1 MRNRL
6 TSVTILFVISLA
18 SAGISAFEYMP
29 LQDIQP
35 GMKCYA
41 YSSFSPNTLEKMD
54 VEIIGV
60 IEGLTRDNDFIL
72 ARVSSPEVQ
81 RGGISSGMSG
91 SPVYYEDRLVGAMS
105 MAFMYAT
112 EPICGITP
120 IEIMNQLEDFV
131 VASGRC
137 SAQRRPRRDLLK
149 KTEDPLSPGLKPI
162 GLSLGINGISSF
174 NDTFPDTF
182 FLPSNAS
189 THSFQK
195 QADKKNDSDK
205 PEIVPGC
212 SVGVGLVSGDVS
224 IIAYGTVTDVREK
237 QILAFGH
244 SMFGLGE
251 CCLPLHAS
259 EVVSIVPTRYLS
271 FKLANSGPVIGA
283 VTFDAE
289 SGILA
294 ELDKIPPVIPVSI
307 TIEGLTLHPVTY
319 KIDVV
324 DSEYLTTT
332 MIVQSLTGL
341 INNLGGLQGDLSLD
355 FDLTAELSNGL
366 SLHLTDCYGAV
377 SLLRQAINNSM
388 KTIETIHHN
397 PLEPVTFKS
406 IGIMCRLAETTRLAT
421 LDAVTMVERC
431 YRPGETIRVQLL
443 FHGDRIEPFSRIIN
457 VPIPPTCAPGKYV
470 LKILDADLY
479 ARDVSA
485 RQLPAH
491 RYGSFE
497 KWFDTLSDRISGNQ
511 LQVMLA
517 AGGKDIQ
524 TQDTIL
530 PSAPPVLRGLLAMPG
545 LDHRV
550 LGSTRVL
557 SSETLSLDVQVV
569 GGKQLPIYID
579 ILPEKNR

>member
-1 MRNRL
+1 MRNSL
-6 TSVTILFVISLA
+6 TSITILFVISLGA
-18 SAGISAFEYMP
+18 AGISAFDYMP
-29 LQDIQP
+29 LQEIQP

-60 IEGLTRDNDFIL
+60 VEGLTRDNDYIL

-91 SPVYYEDRLVGAMS
+91 SPVYYEDKLVGAMS
-105 MAFMYAT
+105 MAFMYAS

-120 IEIMNQLEDFV
+120 IETMNRLIEF
-131 VASGRC
+131 AAAPGRS
-137 SAQRRPRRDLLK
+137 SAQRRPRQDLQK
-149 KTEDPLSPGLKPI
+149 KIETTMSPGLKPI
-162 GLSLGINGISSF
+162 GLSLEINGVTDF

-182 FLPSNAS
+182 FHPFNTSV
-189 THSFQK
+189 HSLQGRSG
-195 QADKKNDSDK
+195 KKDNSVI

-224 IIAYGTVTDVREK
+224 IMAYGTVTDVREK

-259 EVVSIVPTRYLS
+259 EVVSVVPTQYLS
-271 FKLANSGPVIGA
+271 FKIANSGPLIGA

-294 ELDKIPPVIPVSI
+294 ERGKEPPVIPVAIS
-307 TIEGLTLHPVTY
+307 IEGLTPQPLTY
-319 KIDVV
+319 QINVV
-324 DSEYLTTT
+324 DHEYLTTT

-341 INNLGGLQGDLSLD
+341 INNLGGLQGDLSLY
-355 FDLTAELSNGL
+355 LELSATLTNGR
-366 SLHLTDCYGAV
+366 SLHLVDCYGAV
-377 SLLRQAINNSM
+377 SLLRQAIYNSL

-397 PLEPVTFKS
+397 PLEPITFQS
-406 IGIMCRLAETTRLAT
+406 IDIVCRLAETTRLAA
-421 LDAVTMVERC
+421 LDTINMVKRR
-431 YRPGETIRVQLL
+431 YHPGETIRVQLS
-443 FHGDRIEPFSRIIN
+443 FHGDRMDAFSKIVN
-457 VPIPPTCAPGKYV
+457 LPIPPTCVPGKYI
-470 LKILDADLY
+470 LKILDADFY
-479 ARDVSA
+479 ARDIAA

-491 RYGSFE
+491 RYSSFE

-511 LQVMLA
+511 LKMMLV

-524 TQDTIL
+524 TQDAVL
-530 PSAPPVLRGLLAMPG
+530 PSAPPVLQGLLAMPG
-545 LDHRV
+545 LDHQV
-550 LGSTRVL
+550 VGSARIL
-557 SSETLSLDVQVV
+557 SSETLTLDVQVV
-569 GGKQLPIYID
+569 GGGQLPVYID
-579 ILPEKNR
+579 ILPEKN